1 MDSQLSRALIERI
14 VRQALRGVED
24 SPGRSARNLVDM
36 ALAFSDG
43 PFQQRFFQA
52 AQRILASEG
61 AYAAL
66 LRDAAATVDNERL
79 LTFGLNLGYN
89 GCTAGAETIRSIEAR
104 EGFNIPWAIALE
116 TDEGRGADIY
126 RDIIAQGKAMGV
138 FVWVLFA
145 RGEPMLE
152 LAADHGD
159 CAFVLLCRPGDVTD
173 ELLARAGEL
182 PNLMLG
188 IRWEEDAAV
197 ACARARER
205 RLLYSL
211 WTTYGPAEAA
221 LDDLLVEAE
230 TMHPIFTLLAPEE
243 DCPAA
248 VRAQVYDQV
257 RAIRAAQRCQ
267 TVPYELLQDGL
278 AADAVISDGACSAF
292 FDAAGTLHP
301 TPETGPVNLFDRSL
315 QETLRL
321 AFPKH
326 PQR

>member
-52 AQRILASEG
+52 IQRILAREG

-89 GCTAGAETIRSIEAR
+89 GCTAGAETIRAIEAR
-104 EGFNIPWAIALE
+104 EGFNIPWAIGLE
-116 TDEGRGADIY
+116 TDSSRGTGIY
-126 RDIIAQGKAMGV
+126 RDIVAQGKAMGV
-138 FVWVLFA
+138 YVWVLFA
-145 RGEPMLE
+145 QGEPMLE
-152 LAADHGD
+152 LAADYGE
-159 CAFVLLCRPGDVTD
+159 CAFTLLCRPGDVTD
-173 ELLARAGEL
+173 ELLTRAGEL

-188 IRWEEDAAV
+188 IRLEEGAAA

-211 WTTYGPAEAA
+211 WTTYGPAGAA
-221 LDDLLVEAE
+221 LEDLLAEAE
-230 TMHPIFTLLAPEE
+230 TMHPVLTLLAPTA

-248 VRAQVYDQV
+248 VRTAVYDRV
-257 RAIRAAQRCQ
+257 AAIRAGQQYQ

-278 AADAVISDGACSAF
+278 AADAVISDGACSAL
-292 FDAAGTLHP
+292 FDAAGALHP
-301 TPETGPVNLFDRSL
+301 TPETGPVNLFDHPL
-315 QETLRL
+315 GETLRL

-326 PQR
+326 LPQ